1 MTDINAMEMW
11 FVLQVTLEAF
21 LVILMIVFLLKL
33 KHRVRGETQVP
44 QELQSAM
51 ERFLNESER
60 LSETFSQNLKQK
72 KELSVSLLL
81 KLERKINEM
90 KSLLEE
96 AERDLS
102 KAGHSRLSLPESD
115 KANPAAPEN
124 RALVLKLADRGLGIE
139 EIARKAHLHR
149 GEVEL
154 IIDLERQFKL

>member
-1 MTDINAMEMW
+1 MELW

-21 LVILMIVFLLKL
+21 LVVLMIVFLLKL
-33 KHRVRGETQVP
+33 KHRGHGDAQVP

-60 LSETFSQNLKQK
+60 LSETFSQTLKQK

-96 AERDLS
+96 TERDFS
-102 KAGHSRLSLPESD
+102 KAGHSRHPMPESD

-124 RALVLKLADRGLGIE
+124 RALVIKLADQGLSIE